1 MGESPMRGGEHRV
14 IPYSLLREVA
24 SFFLLRFF
32 KAFYSFLFFLS
43 LNCPIAFAVRTAPMI
58 AASAV
63 KSFTFPELLPAL
75 FFVLDSFV

>member
-1 MGESPMRGGEHRV
+1 MRGGEHRV
-14 IPYSLLREVA
+14 IPYSLLRKVA

-43 LNCPIAFAVRTAPMI
+43 LNCPITFAVRTTSMI

-63 KSFTFPELLPAL
+63 ESFAFPERRSFLLL
-75 FFVLDSFV
+75 VFDCFV